1 MKTRILGMAIGL
13 GALWAW
19 SPGCSQPKPECNVG
33 SASAYGYI
41 AKLTLISGDETCNP
55 AYLDSGG
62 FEEVGMQ
69 AYNPVGSDGKT
80 PDTTKKL
87 VALQTL
93 TLGNYLQNAIELED
107 GSAAYSYGEFSD
119 ANPDESNI
127 CTAANLSPAHMVLPL
142 VPGEGGSGGG
152 PPPNA
157 QEPADITISWD
168 TVTWYVTAANMGNQ
182 AEGTMTYRD
191 NLAGCEATYRALMLW
206 PIVGC
211 EEILY
216 LTPTDRT
223 VDMDGNLVNPCNP
236 LEDIE
241 GTCAPCDPASDDE
254 FCEARQ
260 TGRPNNALC
269 DGEADPEPPYEIPTG
284 SGISPDLTVTCD
296 PVLLTCFLAPEQIQ
310 RPQD

>member
-33 SASAYGYI
+33 AASAYGYV

-55 AYLDSGG
+55 GYQST

-69 AYNPVGSDGKT
+69 TYNPLGSDGKT

-93 TLGNYLQNAIELED
+93 TLGDYMQNALELGEETQ
-107 GSAAYSYGEFSD
+107 AYSLGEYAD
-119 ANPDESNI
+119 VLPDDNNT
-127 CTAANLSPAHMVLPL
+127 CTATNMSPARVVLPV
-142 VPGEGGSGGG
+142 VPGEGGGAGA
-152 PPPNA
+152 PPNQ
-157 QEPADITISWD
+157 QEALDVTVSWD
-168 TVTWYVTAANMGNQ
+168 NVSWYVTTANLGNQ

-211 EEILY
+211 EELRFLAPI
-216 LTPTDRT
+216 DKT
-223 VDMDGNLVNPCNP
+223 VDEEGNPVNPCDP
-236 LEDIE
+236 YGDLA
-241 GTCAPCDPASDDE
+241 GTCEECDPNTDE
-254 FCEARQ
+254 SGLCEARG
-260 TGRPNNALC
+260 TGVPNDALC
-269 DGEADPEPPYEIPTG
+269 DGEADPEPPYEIPFG
-284 SGISPDLTVTCD
+284 SGISPDLTVRCD
-296 PVLLTCFLAPEQIQ
+296 PAFLFCFLSPEQIQ